1 MLSPSSA
8 LLFTRYENFSRRCYL
23 VTFRVRPGR
32 AYSCLRLRD
41 PRIAMKNPIDNPRK
55 RKDTPAVSKKDFI
68 AAYRKAAMQGGF
80 TAEEFSVDY
89 ATSVVEDVISG
100 RWMTPAVPWMKP
112 APRLS

>member
-1 MLSPSSA
+1 
-8 LLFTRYENFSRRCYL
+8 
-23 VTFRVRPGR
+23 
-32 AYSCLRLRD
+32 
-41 PRIAMKNPIDNPRK
+41 MKKPIDKPRK

-100 RWMTPAVPWMKP
+100 RWMPPAVPWMKP
-112 APRLS
+112 APACPSMLLQEVARAHGAKRGRVGNFLRSLK